1 MNYGIQFNCG
11 ESSLG
16 YQRQNKTKFVMDQ
29 MTADSQRRDQ
39 NYQNPLNLLHDNAFV
54 TSVLIL
60 FFVAFLEILIGFF
73 YSTYCSYPSMMHSD
87 SSRRRVQ
94 YCAMAGGL
102 GQYEQ
107 TIYDNTIKSQDED
120 GKVAKKSDAITEEV
134 IVEELSPP
142 SPNPTRRN
150 SVDIQ
155 SALSSILSDIE
166 DENDGVSITSNDDSL
181 FAEGGIIGSDSQN
194 SFIFDKKD
202 KSGKG
207 TKAIQHSR
215 VLTQG
220 SANAGSRGQS
230 KKLDVDK
237 SKYSMV

>member
-1 MNYGIQFNCG
+1 MFGISMAQQY
-11 ESSLG
+11 S
-16 YQRQNKTKFVMDQ
+16 FVMDE
-29 MTADSQRRDQ
+29 MTADSQSRDQ

-120 GKVAKKSDAITEEV
+120 GKVATKSDTITDEV
-134 IVEELSPP
+134 IIEELTAP

-155 SALSSILSDIE
+155 SALSSILSDCE
-166 DENDGVSITSNDDSL
+166 DENDGVSVTSNDDSL
-181 FAEGGIIGSDSQN
+181 FAVGGIVGSDSHN
-194 SFIFDKKD
+194 SFVFDKKD
-202 KSGKG
+202 KTGKG
-207 TKAIQHSR
+207 FKTIQHSR

-220 SANAGSRGQS
+220 SSNGGSRGQS
-230 KKLDVDK
+230 KKMDVEK

>member
-1 MNYGIQFNCG
+1 MDAMT
-11 ESSLG
+11 SDSLH
-16 YQRQNKTKFVMDQ
+16 RN
-29 MTADSQRRDQ
+29 Q

-60 FFVAFLEILIGFF
+60 FFVAFLEIIIGLF

-120 GKVAKKSDAITEEV
+120 GKVARKSDGLTEEIV
-134 IVEELSPP
+134 VEELTPP
-142 SPNPTRRN
+142 SPNRARRN
-150 SVDIQ
+150 SADIH
-155 SALSSILSDIE
+155 SVLSSILSDCE
-166 DENDGVSITSNDDSL
+166 EENDGVSVASNDDSL
-181 FAEGGIIGSDSQN
+181 FAEGGNVASDSQSN
-194 SFIFDKKD
+194 YAFEKK
-202 KSGKG
+202 SA
-207 TKAIQHSR
+207 KAVQHSR

-220 SANAGSRGQS
+220 SSNAGSRGQS
-230 KKLDVDK
+230 KKLDVE
-237 SKYSMV
+237 SNKYSMV